1 MSTIND
7 MLTVDSSSAQYHCL
21 GADLRGTMGLV
32 LLKVDRIEILQ
43 VVIFKGNANDF
54 FAKNFLKNYCTFSP
68 KFSIPPKKFLSFRTM
83 KYHLIMRVFCF
94 HMNEVL
100 FHLTTSSQL

>member
-1 MSTIND
+1 M
-7 MLTVDSSSAQYHCL
+7 A
-21 GADLRGTMGLV
+21 

-43 VVIFKGNANDF
+43 VGIFKGNANDFF

-68 KFSIPPKKFLSFRTM
+68 KFSILPKKFLSFRTM

-100 FHLTTSSQL
+100 FHLATLSQL